1 MFSKIA
7 SVRLIHYNKQACSD
21 YFHVDVYYEFYN
33 KTHRFITRN
42 LQLAYND
49 IIDVCIEAPEFK
61 ITKHN
66 GKNKRDEVLDNKKY
80 LKTLYN
86 NYTIM
91 RRTDDERC
99 WEFKPVYSIEHRGL
113 RCLVKK
119 QKSIIANRK

>member
-1 MFSKIA
+1 MQACALI
-7 SVRLIHYNKQACSD
+7 IHYNKQVGSD

-33 KTHRFITRN
+33 KTHRFTTTN

-49 IIDVCIEAPEFK
+49 IIDVCITAPELK
-61 ITKHN
+61 ITKRN
-66 GKNKRDEVLDNKKY
+66 GKNKRYEVLYNKKY